1 MVRPREHSDDE
12 LLERISAG
20 LASASASWTLTE
32 AARAAGVHPATLV
45 KRFGSKHA
53 VLVAL
58 SKRWC
63 AAIPEAP
70 LTKDCLGELRAWID
84 GVAGPPR
91 DRSRGVAG
99 VAMLLEDL
107 KDDDLSRLLNEG
119 WERQIAYLSALISG
133 AHDNGRLT
141 RSPESTTA
149 AALLLDVVNGS
160 YLRAA
165 ASTRSATTVAP
176 QTLLNAL
183 METWT

>member
-1 MVRPREHSDDE
+1 
-12 LLERISAG
+12 
-20 LASASASWTLTE
+20 
-32 AARAAGVHPATLV
+32 
-45 KRFGSKHA
+45 
-53 VLVAL
+53 
-58 SKRWC
+58 
-63 AAIPEAP
+63 
-70 LTKDCLGELRAWID
+70 
-84 GVAGPPR
+84 
-91 DRSRGVAG
+91 
-99 VAMLLEDL
+99 MLLEDL

-133 AHDNGRLT
+133 ARDNGRLT

-165 ASTRSATTVAP
+165 ASPRSTTAIAP

>member
-1 MVRPREHSDDE
+1 MARPREHSDDE
-12 LLERISAG
+12 LLERISTG
-20 LASASASWTLTE
+20 LAGASTSWTLAE
-32 AARAAGVHPATLV
+32 AARVAGVHPATLV

-70 LTKDCLGELRAWID
+70 LTQDCLGELRAWID
-84 GVAGPPR
+84 GVAKPPR

-107 KDDDLSRLLNEG
+107 KDEDLSRLLNEG
-119 WERQIAYLSALISG
+119 WERQIAYLSALISE
-133 AHDNGRLT
+133 ARDDGRLT
-141 RSPESTTA
+141 RSPEPTTA

-165 ASTRSATTVAP
+165 ASPRSTTTVAP

-183 METWT
+183 MENWT

>member
-1 MVRPREHSDDE
+1 VARPREHSDDD

-20 LASASASWTLTE
+20 LVDGSGSWTLAE

-45 KRFGSKHA
+45 KRFGSRHA

-58 SKRWC
+58 SNRWS

-70 LTKDCLGELRAWID
+70 LTRDCPGELRSWVN
-84 GVAGPPR
+84 GVARPPR

-99 VAMLLEDL
+99 VTMLLEDL
-107 KDDDLSRLLNEG
+107 RDGQLSQLLSEG
-119 WERQIAYLSALISG
+119 WERQITYLAALVSG
-133 AHDNGRLT
+133 ARDDGHLP
-141 RSPESTTA
+141 RSPEPRTA

-165 ASTRSATTVAP
+165 ASTRPTATNDP

-183 METWT
+183 LESWT